1 MFSVLLPY
9 FYSILYK
16 TTLSQGPRLEDRRP
30 LVGLLGI
37 HFDKRVEVG
46 QSSKTFGYG
55 CTSCWGDVGAGDAEA
70 DVIYIS
76 FIVSVQ
82 YIEYLRTTDP
92 MGTVLERII

>member
-1 MFSVLLPY
+1 MFSILLPY
-9 FYSILYK
+9 FNSILYK

-30 LVGLLGI
+30 LVGLVGI
-37 HFDKRVEVG
+37 HFAKRVEVG

-55 CTSCWGDVGAGDAEA
+55 CTLCWGDVGAGDAEA

-82 YIEYLRTTDP
+82 YIEYLRTTEP